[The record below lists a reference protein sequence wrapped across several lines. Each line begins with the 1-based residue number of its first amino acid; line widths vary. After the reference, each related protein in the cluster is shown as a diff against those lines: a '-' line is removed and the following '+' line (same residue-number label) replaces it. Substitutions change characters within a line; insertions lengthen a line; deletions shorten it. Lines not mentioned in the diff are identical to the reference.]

1 MAVATRTRVQH
12 DQARTNVVLD
22 GTLVREAMELT
33 GITTKRALLDAALR
47 MLVQVKKQE
56 RIWELFGTVEWD
68 GDLAEMRRSRFD
80 DGDR

>member
-1 MAVATRTRVQH
+1 MAVATKTRVQH